1 LEEAKAKG
9 KRPTRGSRRALDRYR
24 SGTWTPE
31 IDFTIRV
38 VLAARR
44 WRALVDE
51 RLRGIDQ
58 SSARME
64 ALGTILNSPKL
75 SAQVDVARRLRIEGP
90 TLTRMLDSLER
101 DGLVE
106 RMPDPNDRRT
116 KLLQIT
122 PQGEEVLEKIFEIT
136 DVLRARLLAGV
147 SSEMIALLNGF
158 LGEMIERLDEGLP
171 GKDGEP

>member
-1 LEEAKAKG
+1 
-9 KRPTRGSRRALDRYR
+9 
-24 SGTWTPE
+24 
-31 IDFTIRV
+31 
-38 VLAARR
+38 
-44 WRALVDE
+44 
-51 RLRGIDQ
+51 
-58 SSARME
+58 ME